1 MLFAVSPSHCIDQ
14 GVIFATQ
21 NQTKQ
26 QMTENKT
33 VKYHIP
39 QQGIYMY
46 ARMRDGETGMIVLNS
61 TDHEQ
66 ILSAEY
72 YKPLTKDS
80 KMGKELSTGKV
91 IDFSQNLTLS
101 PRKSLIIEF

>member
-46 ARMRDGETGMIVLNS
+46 ARMRDGKTGMIVLNS

-80 KMGKELSTGKV
+80 KMGT
-91 IDFSQNLTLS
+91 
-101 PRKSLIIEF
+101 LIIEF